1 MACSETKTPRA
12 LGRRDL
18 RAFCVW
24 ERAGGSAFLPK
35 RLLARVGK
43 VEDGIEEVGDATESC
58 LEMKHCGVVIV
69 GWGTVGTGVAKILL
83 TQRDEL
89 ARRTGADLELL
100 RVVDSDLER
109 KRHFRVPGELLSRNL
124 DDVLTDPKVQVVAE
138 LVGGIEPTREL
149 VLRLIE
155 AGKHVV
161 TANKALLA
169 THGRELFAAARKRGV
184 ALAFEASAAGG
195 VPVVRALAEGLV
207 ANRIE
212 SIVGIVNGTANF
224 VLTQMARENMP
235 YEEALSQAQA
245 AGYAERD
252 PTLDVEGT
260 DSAHKLAILARTGM
274 DADFD
279 LAEIS
284 TQGITHLEV
293 CDLQYA
299 WELGYAIK
307 LLAIARRREEELD
320 LRVHPA
326 LISRQH
332 PLAWVDGVFNAIC
345 IRGDAV
351 GDILFYGQ
359 GAGQMPTASAVV
371 ADMVDLALGRGQRT
385 FEQLA
390 TSPRRVPVRP
400 TADITTQYYLRFQAL
415 DRPGTLAN
423 IAGVL
428 GRHDISILS
437 VMQKEAPPDVT
448 YVPVVIVTH
457 PAREKDLSQA
467 VAEIDALDVVKGA
480 SVWIRMEQ

>member
-1 MACSETKTPRA
+1 M
-12 LGRRDL
+12 
-18 RAFCVW
+18 
-24 ERAGGSAFLPK
+24 PK

-43 VEDGIEEVGDATESC
+43 AEDGIEEVGDATESC
-58 LEMKHCGVVIV
+58 LEMKHCGVAIV
-69 GWGTVGTGVAKILL
+69 GWGTVGTGVVKILL

-100 RVVDSDLER
+100 RVVDKDLER
-109 KRHFRVPGELLSRNL
+109 ERDLQVPTELLSREL
-124 DDVLTDPKVQVVAE
+124 DPKVQVVAE

-169 THGRELFAAARKRGV
+169 THGRELFAAARERGV

-207 ANRIE
+207 AHRIE
-212 SIVGIVNGTANF
+212 SIVGLVNGTANF

-415 DRPGTLAN
+415 DRPGTLAK

-457 PAREKDLSQA
+457 PAREKDLAQA
-467 VAEIDALDVVKGA
+467 VAEIDTLDVVQGS